1 MGLFLS
7 TTLNKVDRKGRVSVP
22 AHFRATLSG
31 QSFSGIVLYRSF
43 TQPCIEGCGMDFM
56 ERLSE
61 SAQNLAAFSPEQEE
75 ISSLI
80 FADSRSLPWDP
91 EGRILL
97 PEDLL
102 AHANIS
108 ETAAFV
114 GKGQTFQ
121 IWQPDTYNAAVAE
134 IRSRAQKS
142 PPTLRLTPAPRPT
155 NGGAAQ

>member
-7 TTLNKVDRKGRVSVP
+7 TTVNKVDKKGRVSVP
-22 AHFRATLSG
+22 AHFRTTLAG
-31 QSFSGIVLYRSF
+31 QSLAGIVLYRSF
-43 TQPCIEGCGMDFM
+43 TLPCIEGCGIDFL
-56 ERLSE
+56 ERLAE
-61 SAQNLAAFSPEQEE
+61 STQDLAAFSPEQEE

-102 AHANIS
+102 AHANIT

-121 IWQPDTYNAAVAE
+121 IWEPSAHNAAMAE
-134 IRSRAQKS
+134 IRSRALKS
-142 PPTLRLTPAPRPT
+142 PPTLRLSPAQRPT
-155 NGGAAQ
+155 NGGGS

>member
-1 MGLFLS
+1 
-7 TTLNKVDRKGRVSVP
+7 
-22 AHFRATLSG
+22 
-31 QSFSGIVLYRSF
+31 
-43 TQPCIEGCGMDFM
+43 MDFM
-56 ERLSE
+56 QRLSE
-61 SAQNLAAFSPEQEE
+61 SAQDLGAFSPEQED

-102 AHANIS
+102 THAAIT

-121 IWQPDTYNAAVAE
+121 IWEPTAYKAAESE

-142 PPTLRLTPAPRPT
+142 PPTLRLSSAPRPT
-155 NGGAAQ
+155 NGGGP